1 MVFLDAEGNP
11 FPLKPGNTWINLIGN
26 SSTLVKAD
34 GTWTF
39 TFSMP

>member
-1 MVFLDAEGNP
+1 LDAEGNP